1 MAHGAAPAEPVYS
14 KDHNSI
20 FAAEKAHLG
29 VSTDAGGRSEPI
41 FGLALSGGGI
51 RSASF
56 ALGVLQALYGFGA
69 FEKFHYLSTVS
80 GGGYIGSA
88 LTYFRNAFRFPDPD
102 KEGQFL
108 DWFPFGY
115 LRGAS
120 NIRAMGAR
128 TEKPSDPA
136 RRRAYDIV
144 AFLRQHASFLTPSR
158 MLNKPALV
166 AGVLRGLVSTVL
178 PYFFLLS
185 GAFGVLVSLRA
196 FDPRVGFDGAAMT
209 SVFLAYEDTHQ
220 PAFYLAAIPAG
231 FAVLLLIGCLLQS
244 LRQVLRSSRA
254 SAGKEDPVQARQMY
268 LDGIKGVSGVGKIL
282 LYCAGLVAL
291 SVLPWL
297 HDYLSGLPGGGELPA
312 TFSALIAALAGGAT
326 QVAKLRSIVG
336 GEQKPPSAVKSLGMV
351 IAGIAF
357 VAGIIL
363 LAYMGGFQLARI
375 GLVHLV
381 PLVDG
386 TGSYVAQA
394 LVTAIVPLIVGLLG
408 LYLALKINVNHA
420 SQHRI
425 YRDRLM
431 EVFCAEASALDK
443 GQWCPADMAQGETGY
458 LMNMLKVARPYHL
471 INAVLITTD
480 SDDRRYRGR
489 GGDNFLLAPL
499 YCGSDATGWAKTA
512 ICMPALSIATAAA
525 VSGAAL
531 NAHAGPHGSGG
542 LRNKAYAALLSFLG
556 LNLGYWARNPKMFDN
571 FDANQPPRFSMPNL
585 LSPGLRNVSGVKLN
599 EEGSYVQ
606 LSDGGHFE
614 NLAIY
619 ELIRR
624 KVRFLWVSDAGQ
636 DVGFGFEDLANAIER
651 VRVDFGVNIRFRE
664 EAYDLTQLLPG
675 SAETKADASKNF
687 AAEYK
692 LAKRG
697 YAIGTIE
704 YPDDEPDKHGI
715 IVYVK
720 STLTR
725 FLPGDLYG
733 YKKRNPDF
741 PHQTTLDQ
749 FFDEDQFEAYRELGY
764 RLAAQLFRDV
774 EAHCAQDLPLPPGLD
789 TVATTLGFY
798 PRSKSTA
805 TVLPP
810 QTSTP
815 MRSSGAGL

>member
-14 KDHNSI
+14 QDHNSI

-88 LTYFRNAFRFPDPD
+88 LTYFRNAFLFPDPH

-178 PYFFLLS
+178 PYMLILV
-185 GAFGVLVSLRA
+185 GAL
-196 FDPRVGFDGAAMT
+196 GA
-209 SVFLAYEDTHQ
+209 L
-220 PAFYLAAIPAG
+220 LAANFFDLRFG
-231 FAVLLLIGCLLQS
+231 FHGFE
-244 LRQVLRSSRA
+244 RA
-254 SAGKEDPVQARQMY
+254 SALSVLDDDAVPAPY
-268 LDGIKGVSGVGKIL
+268 LAMIPASIVAVILLFAFAGALCSVLASSKASAVPEEPDALKRYKDGIHAISRIGRRLVLCGAL
-282 LYCAGLVAL
+282 LLAAL
-291 SVLPWL
+291 LPWL
-297 HDYLSGLPGGGELPA
+297 HDFLDSLASKGGDLPTSFA
-312 TFSALIAALAGGAT
+312 ALFAALAGAAA
-326 QVAKLRSIVG
+326 QVEKLRAIVG
-336 GEQKPPSAVKSLGMV
+336 GSQRPPSALKSIGMV
-351 IAGIAF
+351 VAGIALVF
-357 VAGIIL
+357 GVVL
-363 LAYMGGFQLARI
+363 LAYIIAFHLVDAAYSVLAWLALDNPYLEIPLATAALGFVGAAGYALARC
-375 GLVHLV
+375 
-381 PLVDG
+381 
-386 TGSYVAQA
+386 
-394 LVTAIVPLIVGLLG
+394 
-408 LYLALKINVNHA
+408 INVNHA

-431 EVFCAEASALDK
+431 EVFCAEEKAIEGGRWLA
-443 GQWCPADMAQGETGY
+443 AERAQQKDGWLTS
-458 LMNMLKVARPYHL
+458 MRSVKRPLHL
-471 INAVLITTD
+471 INTTMIATD
-480 SDDRRYRGR
+480 SNDRKFRGR
-489 GGDNFLLAPL
+489 GGDNFLLSPL
-499 YCGSDATGWAKTA
+499 YCGSDATGWVKTELG
-512 ICMPALSIATAAA
+512 MNTLSIATAAA

-556 LNLGYWARNPKMFDN
+556 LNLGYWAANPSRYKEST
-571 FDANQPPRFSMPNL
+571 PPKVPMPNL
-585 LSPGLRNVSGVKLN
+585 IRPGFAALSGRRLDERGTHVL
-599 EEGSYVQ
+599 

-704 YPDDEPDKHGI
+704 YPDDEPDKHGV

-774 EAHCAQDLPLPPGLD
+774 EASCEQDLPLPPGLD